1 MPAEDIRAIVADL
14 PTEPGVYLFKDA
26 RGRAI
31 YVGKAN
37 RIRDRIRSHLSGTGG
52 AADEPRRVRML
63 REAVDV
69 EVIVTDSEVEALAL
83 ENSLIKQNR
92 PKFNVLLRDD
102 KNYPYLKLTE
112 TERFPRLQLVRGME
126 PGRDSYFGPFIPNT
140 RARLMQIVIYRSF
153 GLRPCNI
160 DIDGSWE
167 RPCLYYD
174 IGECAGPCV
183 AALCDDERYA
193 EITREVK
200 LFLQGRGED
209 LEEDLQSKMRRA
221 ADIREYERAAHYRD
235 LLETVRAQTREQKMA
250 AKDLGDRD
258 FFAFHRDG
266 ERVALQV
273 FLVRNG
279 LVVERRQ
286 YFWDNVEGEPDDE
299 LLTTCVQQYYHGG
312 TTIPR
317 EICVPW
323 EPADADVLLEWLR
336 RERDGAVKLHVPQR
350 GAKKRL
356 LDLVAQNAKL
366 AWSHRY
372 ERGEAERGAALLQE
386 LLDLDHP
393 PQTIQCIDVSNFQGG
408 QVVAS
413 LVSMKDGKS
422 DKSNYKRFKIRGLE
436 GQDDFASIAQVV
448 RRHFQ
453 RVLDGEIRPP
463 DLLLID
469 GGKGQL
475 SAARGALDELGLM
488 QQPIASIEKG
498 EERLYVPGRP
508 EAIELQPHPDALRL
522 VQRVR
527 DEAHRFAITYH
538 RDLRSRT
545 TIRSAIEDIPGV
557 GPARRKLLLRHFGS
571 LSAVREASPAELSAV
586 VGPALAAR
594 IREFLAEPGNAG

>member
-1 MPAEDIRAIVADL
+1 MPAEDIRERVGDL
-14 PTEPGVYLFKDA
+14 PREPGVYLFKDA
-26 RGRAI
+26 GGRTI

-37 RIRDRIRSHLSGTGG
+37 RIRDRIRSHLSGSGS
-52 AADEPRRVRML
+52 ADEPRQARML
-63 REAVDV
+63 AEAVDV

-83 ENSLIKQNR
+83 ENSLIKQSR

-112 TERFPRLQLVRGME
+112 SEEFPRLQLVRGME
-126 PGRDSYFGPFIPNT
+126 SGPDSYFGPFIPNT
-140 RARLMQIVIYRSF
+140 RARLMQTVVYRSF

-183 AALCDDERYA
+183 EALCGREQYE
-193 EITREVK
+193 EITAEVK

-209 LEEDLQSKMRRA
+209 LEEDLADKMKRA
-221 ADIREYERAAHYRD
+221 ADMREYERAAHYRD
-235 LLETVRAQTREQKMA
+235 LLETVRAATREQKMA
-250 AKDLGDRD
+250 AKDLGNRD
-258 FFAFHRDG
+258 FFAFHRQG

-279 LVVERRQ
+279 LVVQRRQ

-299 LLTTCVQQYYHGG
+299 LLATCLQQYYHGG
-312 TTIPR
+312 TTIPP

-323 EPADADVLLEWLR
+323 SPADEEVLVAWLR
-336 RERDGAVKLHVPQR
+336 GERDGAVRFHRPQR
-350 GAKKRL
+350 GAKRRL
-356 LDLVAQNAKL
+356 LDLVAQNAEL

-372 ERGEAERGAALLQE
+372 ERGWAERGAQALQE
-386 LLDLDHP
+386 LLDLDAP
-393 PQTIQCIDVSNFQGG
+393 PQTIQCVDVSNFQGG

-413 LVSMKDGKS
+413 LVSLREGKT
-422 DKSNYKRFKIRGLE
+422 DKSNYKRFKIRGVE

-448 RRHFQ
+448 RRHFR
-453 RVLDGEIRPP
+453 RVLDGELRPP

-475 SAARGALDELGLM
+475 SAAHRELRELGLM
-488 QQPIASIEKG
+488 QQPVASIEKG
-498 EERLYVPGRP
+498 EEKLFVPDRTEP
-508 EAIELQPHPDALRL
+508 VPLQPHPEALRL
-522 VQRVR
+522 VQQVR

-538 RDLRSRT
+538 RDLRSRS
-545 TIRSAIEDIPGV
+545 TIRSRLEEIPGV
-557 GPARRKLLLRHFGS
+557 GPARRKALLRHFGS
-571 LSAVREASPAELSAV
+571 LSAVEHASPAELAEL
-586 VGPALAAR
+586 VGPALAHR
-594 IREFLAEPGNAG
+594 IRQFLAEAGGEG